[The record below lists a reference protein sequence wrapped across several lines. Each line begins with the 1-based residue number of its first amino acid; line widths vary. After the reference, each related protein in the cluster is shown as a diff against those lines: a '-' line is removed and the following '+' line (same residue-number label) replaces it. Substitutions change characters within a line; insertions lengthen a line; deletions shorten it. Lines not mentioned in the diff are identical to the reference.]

1 VFLLLVSLLSGFN
14 MRFFVNKKS
23 GFISKD
29 KNIVINDI
37 NGNIFYF
44 KLNNEGKIIYFNLP
58 EGEYTTNNN
67 LQKVTEPRKF
77 KIKILPSPNRPKK
90 LPKEFKIF
98 FTENPN
104 KCSVDNV
111 NHIIYF
117 DNSFKDAPQ
126 FVMDY
131 IKLHELGH
139 YFYSGQGQLSE
150 KNCDQFAYNEMIK
163 LGYNPSQVV
172 AAINYSL
179 SDRKEAVKRKNNLY
193 TQAKKSFLV

>member
-1 VFLLLVSLLSGFN
+1 
-14 MRFFVNKKS
+14 MRFFVDQKS
-23 GFISKD
+23 GFLTND
-29 KNIVINDI
+29 KNIVINDEL
-37 NGNIFYF
+37 GNIFYF
-44 KLNNEGKIIYFNLP
+44 KLNNEGKWIYFNLP

-67 LQKVTEPRKF
+67 ILKAKAPREF
-77 KIKILPSPNRPKK
+77 KLKQLPKPNRPKK
-90 LPKEFKIF
+90 LPENFRVV

-111 NHIIYF
+111 NHVIYF
-117 DNSFKDAPQ
+117 DNSFKDAPK

-150 KNCDQFAYNEMIK
+150 KNCDHFSFNEMIK
-163 LGYNPSQVV
+163 LGYNPSQVI
-172 AAINYSL
+172 AGINYSL

-193 TQAKKSFLV
+193 TKAINSFL